1 MQAEGTL
8 SSKSGWTKPSNST
21 TFKQDEK
28 PVLCF
33 IMQVFNVDWTTDH
46 RNFEFTGV
54 SMTIRAET
62 NTHVV
67 TFHTF
72 WNRPRGQDW
81 KLLKVLDVRVVS
93 KN

>member
-1 MQAEGTL
+1 
-8 SSKSGWTKPSNST
+8 
-21 TFKQDEK
+21 
-28 PVLCF
+28 
-33 IMQVFNVDWTTDH
+33 MQVFNVGWTTDH
-46 RNFEFTGV
+46 SHAEFTGV

-72 WNRPRGQDW
+72 WNRPRFQNW